1 MICFSRQTQKEQAE
15 PEAAEAT
22 QAKATQTAKEAAARA
37 AQAANASQ
45 TPKAALGKPVTPTAE
60 LPINPSTSPGSD
72 DFDETPRRRL
82 NPHSL
87 NYSSGRS
94 TPPPMRARG
103 RPHKDPQ
110 PPSEAD
116 TPIHGTKEELMLQQK
131 KFNAATWRY
140 KKLTSDEAESYCE
153 SENARVKKGLK
164 HNVNTS
170 LMQPVVNLMSINTSQ
185 THQRP

>member
-15 PEAAEAT
+15 LEAAEAT
-22 QAKATQTAKEAAARA
+22 QAKATQAAKEAEEAAARA

-94 TPPPMRARG
+94 IPTP
-103 RPHKDPQ
+103 
-110 PPSEAD
+110 
-116 TPIHGTKEELMLQQK
+116 
-131 KFNAATWRY
+131 
-140 KKLTSDEAESYCE
+140 
-153 SENARVKKGLK
+153 
-164 HNVNTS
+164 
-170 LMQPVVNLMSINTSQ
+170 
-185 THQRP
+185 